1 MKISREGL
9 ATILLVNTLL
19 LLLLISYFFSR
30 HPAILALA
38 IFMVCVDALVIYFFR
53 DPERTIPSEPGV
65 IVSPAD
71 GRVVL
76 IKEVDENQFIQGRAR
91 QVSIFLSVF
100 NVHVNRIP
108 VSGSI
113 GHLVHIPGQFLA
125 AFREDASL
133 RNEQTVIGMESD
145 GIRIVFKQIA
155 GLLARRIVCNLKMGT
170 HVTMG
175 ERFGIIKFGSRV
187 DIFLPPSAEL
197 AVNIGDKVNGGST
210 IIGRIK
216 SN

>member
-9 ATILLVNTLL
+9 TTILLVNTLL

-30 HPAILALA
+30 HPAIPPLA
-38 IFMVCVDALVIYFFR
+38 ILVLCVDVLVIYFFR
-53 DPERTIPSEPGV
+53 DPERSIPSESGV

-76 IKEVDENQFIQGRAR
+76 IKEVDENQFIRARAR

-108 VSGSI
+108 MSGLIS
-113 GHLVHIPGQFLA
+113 HLAYVPGQFLA

-133 RNEQTVIGMESD
+133 RNEQTVIGIEAN
-145 GIRIVFKQIA
+145 GVRIVFKQIA
-155 GLLARRIVCNLKMGT
+155 GLLARRIICNLKLDS
-170 HVTMG
+170 HVNRG
-175 ERFGIIKFGSRV
+175 DRFGIIKFGSRV
-187 DIFLPPSAEL
+187 DIFLPLSVEL
-197 AVNIGDKVNGGST
+197 AVNIGDKVNGGDT

-216 SN
+216 S